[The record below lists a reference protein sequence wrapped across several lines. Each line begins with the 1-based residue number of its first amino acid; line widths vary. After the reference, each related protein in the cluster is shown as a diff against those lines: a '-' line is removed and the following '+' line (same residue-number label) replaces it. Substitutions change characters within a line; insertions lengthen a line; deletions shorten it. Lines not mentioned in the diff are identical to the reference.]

1 MKRTKLFSLLMGIAC
16 MMLMS
21 NFSRAIA
28 QTNGTLTFTF
38 TQSVPAGTTA
48 TKNVMAV
55 WIEDN
60 AGTFVKTKMRF
71 WGNGTNDHLP
81 SWVTKSTQNVTD
93 ATTGATCT
101 ASTTPTAFGV
111 KTITWDGKGAVSG
124 TLMPDGVYKVWI
136 ESSYCNPQPA
146 NGTHWL
152 ITSFSFTK
160 GPVAEHLTPTGDA
173 NFSAIT
179 SDWVPTFTGVQ
190 TNEAKNNI
198 SVYPNPTN
206 GIVNINIKNS
216 LKGTIKVENITGE
229 TVFEENVDVTGSKV
243 ETIDLSKLANG
254 NYFVKVQS
262 SDSKVAEDFKIVLGK

>member
-1 MKRTKLFSLLMGIAC
+1 MGIAC
-16 MMLMS
+16 VMLMS
-21 NFSRAIA
+21 NFNRAIA

-55 WIEDN
+55 WIENN
-60 AGTFVKTKMRF
+60 AGTFVKTRMRY
-71 WGNGTNDHLP
+71 WGSGTNDHLP
-81 SWVTKSTQNVTD
+81 SWVTNSAQNVAPD
-93 ATTGATCT
+93 ALTGATLQ
-101 ASTTPTAFGV
+101 ASTTPTAFGA
-111 KTITWDGKGAVSG
+111 KTITWDGKGATG
-124 TLMPDGVYKVWI
+124 TLMPDGVYKVMI

-146 NGTHWL
+146 NGAHWL
-152 ITSFSFTK
+152 LTSFTFTK
-160 GPVAEHLTPTGDA
+160 GPAVEHLTPTGDA

-190 TNEAKNNI
+190 TNETKNNI

-229 TVFEENVDVTGSKV
+229 TVFEEKVDINGSKV
-243 ETIDLSKLANG
+243 ESIDLSKLANG